1 MRQGDFMEFITEKI
15 LNILETSDT
24 TQLERMKLK
33 LGLQVLCHNIWM
45 TSVILI
51 LAWYMGL
58 FQESFILFLSYGILK
73 IHVGGVHFHKSWQCL
88 TATTSFI
95 IGGVLLAQHMTLQLE
110 LIVLLYILSIL
121 LLWIV
126 GPQGTRNNPISES
139 NYPILRRRSLYIVLF
154 YLGLTVSGMLEQN
167 TTDLLLIAVLFG
179 TFSIV
184 PNKIH
189 NSHCS
194 S

>member
-1 MRQGDFMEFITEKI
+1 MEFITEKI

>member
-1 MRQGDFMEFITEKI
+1 MEFITEKI
-15 LNILETSDT
+15 LNILETADT
-24 TQLERMKLK
+24 TRLERMKLK

-51 LAWYMGL
+51 LAWYLGL
-58 FQESFILFLSYGILK
+58 FQESLVLFLSYGILK

-95 IGGVLLAQHMTLQLE
+95 IGGVLFAQHMTLQSE
-110 LIVLLYILSIL
+110 WINLLYILSIL
-121 LLWIV
+121 LLWII

-139 NYPILRRRSLYIVLF
+139 NYPILRRRSLYIVIF
-154 YLGLTVSGMLEQN
+154 YFLLTVSGVLEQN
-167 TTDLLLIAVLFG
+167 TICLLLIAVLFG
-179 TFSIV
+179 TFSVV
-184 PNKIH
+184 PNKIQ

>member
-1 MRQGDFMEFITEKI
+1 MEFITEKI
-15 LNILETSDT
+15 LNMLGTDDI

-58 FQESFILFLSYGILK
+58 FQESLILFISYGILK

-95 IGGVLLAQHMTLQLE
+95 IGGVLLAQRMTVQPE
-110 LIVLLYILSIL
+110 WIMFIYIFSIL
-121 LLWIV
+121 LLWII

-154 YLGLTVSGMLEQN
+154 YFVLTVSDVLDQN
-167 TTDLLLIAVLFG
+167 TIYLLLIAVLFG
-179 TFSIV
+179 TFSVV
-184 PNKIH
+184 PNKIQ
-189 NSHCS
+189 NSQGFS
-194 S
+194 